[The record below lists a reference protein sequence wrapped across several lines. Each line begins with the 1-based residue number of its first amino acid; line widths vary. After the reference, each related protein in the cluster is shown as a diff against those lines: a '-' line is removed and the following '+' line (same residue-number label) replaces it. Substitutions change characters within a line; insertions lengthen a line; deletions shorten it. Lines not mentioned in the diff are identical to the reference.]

1 MTMASGPAFRALADD
16 TGREFGGSTFRV
28 EECQFLGRDGVVD
41 WTIRSSKCALLVSG
55 SAVCDVCD
63 GPLKHNLWARSSYH
77 NNGGKALKVDPN
89 SKAALHLI
97 SSDLLR
103 QRLATETMLRK
114 NSEAR
119 EEALALRIEQLQ
131 PVDVNDGQHKSF
143 TELLKALH
151 STRQHITTD
160 DGAVSPTL
168 DLLMVEQMKRIENK
182 RAKWHPLILKWALS
196 VYHKGGVGSNSMD
209 VIGREG
215 DGPYRAA
222 HQCAHHLSYNSL
234 DDGTLSC
241 RQPCLHALADVVLR
255 SCERVGEEA
264 GLPWKL
270 LGELRARLRRELH
283 RRGMLLR
290 GSCFRRGHLYPPSI
304 YSSIPSG
311 RGYPCCLQGLGP
323 LHLRPELRQ
332 PILFLR
338 WDWEWRRTLEQRS
351 CERRRELPHIVIHPR
366 LTRPRPRPNPSRRRH
381 LEPPAQAQLI
391 WDVLS
396 APQAAGVPKNKFSDA
411 TMQRGG
417 VNPRQRS
424 RLQDAE
430 VGEGCSRTCRSRLL
444 SR

>member
-1 MTMASGPAFRALADD
+1 MCLGVTAELIRMGDDMTMASGPAFRALADD

-103 QRLATETMLRK
+103 QRLATETM
-114 NSEAR
+114 
-119 EEALALRIEQLQ
+119 
-131 PVDVNDGQHKSF
+131 
-143 TELLKALH
+143 
-151 STRQHITTD
+151 
-160 DGAVSPTL
+160 
-168 DLLMVEQMKRIENK
+168 
-182 RAKWHPLILKWALS
+182 
-196 VYHKGGVGSNSMD
+196 
-209 VIGREG
+209 
-215 DGPYRAA
+215 
-222 HQCAHHLSYNSL
+222 
-234 DDGTLSC
+234 
-241 RQPCLHALADVVLR
+241 
-255 SCERVGEEA
+255 
-264 GLPWKL
+264 L